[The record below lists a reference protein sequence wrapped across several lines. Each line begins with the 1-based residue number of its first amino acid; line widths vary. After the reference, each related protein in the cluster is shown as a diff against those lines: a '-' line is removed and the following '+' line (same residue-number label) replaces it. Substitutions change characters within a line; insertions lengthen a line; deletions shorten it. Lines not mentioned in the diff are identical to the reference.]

1 METLIIVLLCVCT
14 IIYVTSLV
22 ADIIL
27 KIKNSKRH
35 PEGVNIEVLKLL
47 LSENS
52 AEKIDTALDQFIN
65 AAGDNYTLFK
75 LTQNTTHY
83 ITEEI
88 QKEMI
93 LYIKASVMKNMTKE
107 MRTLIGLTHV
117 INSEEDLEDLI
128 TVRTKLYVLNYMVN
142 YNRPLNSNEDVL
154 I

>member
-1 METLIIVLLCVCT
+1 MEVLIIIAL
-14 IIYVTSLV
+14 IIIFALSTAV
-22 ADIIL
+22 IITTTNN
-27 KIKNSKRH
+27 KTKKE
-35 PEGVNIEVLKLL
+35 PEINIEVLKLL

-75 LTQNTTHY
+75 LTQNSTHY

-117 INSEEDLEDLI
+117 IESEKDLEDLI
-128 TVRTKLYVLNYMVN
+128 MVRTKLYVLNYMVN
-142 YNRPLNSNEDVL
+142 YNRPLDKEDIIL
-154 I
+154 